1 MVRKFVLIFATSAAV
16 SGAAFLPTV
25 ASAGSYGYGSRE
37 DIRGDVR
44 AIHHDRAELRH
55 DYQAL
60 GRDVAHGRDGAA
72 RRAEADIY
80 RDRRELHHDYRDLGN
95 DLYRRGY

>member
-1 MVRKFVLIFATSAAV
+1 MVRKFVLMFATSAAI

-37 DIRGDVR
+37 IRSDVRDIR
-44 AIHHDRAELRH
+44 HDRAELHR

-72 RRAEADIY
+72 QRAEADIY
-80 RDRRELHHDYRDLGN
+80 RDRRELHHDYRDLRH